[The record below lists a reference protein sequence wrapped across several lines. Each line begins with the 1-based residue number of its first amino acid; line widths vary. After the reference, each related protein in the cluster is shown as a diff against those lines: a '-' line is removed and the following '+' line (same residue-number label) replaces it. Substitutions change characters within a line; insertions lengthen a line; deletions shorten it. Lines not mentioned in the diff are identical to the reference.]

1 MSLLSIFNIAGSA
14 LNAQSQ
20 RMNVAASNMANADS
34 VVGPDGQPYRARQ
47 VVFQVDPAPNQAL
60 GQEIGGVR
68 VAGAVQDPSP
78 LKMVYDPKHPMANP
92 QGYVSMPNV
101 DPVAETVNMIAASRS
116 YQANVE
122 VLNTAKSLMQK
133 TLTIGQS

>member
-68 VAGAVQDPSP
+68 VAGVVRTRRRSRWSTTPSIRWP
-78 LKMVYDPKHPMANP
+78 IRRATSACPTWIRWP
-92 QGYVSMPNV
+92 
-101 DPVAETVNMIAASRS
+101 RR
-116 YQANVE
+116 
-122 VLNTAKSLMQK
+122 
-133 TLTIGQS
+133 

>member
-1 MSLLSIFNIAGSA
+1 MSLLSIFDIAGSA
-14 LNAQSQ
+14 LSAQSQ

-47 VVFQVDPAPNQAL
+47 VVFQVNHAAGQAL

-68 VAGAVQDPSP
+68 VAGVVQDQSP
-78 LKMVYDPKHPMANP
+78 LKQVYDPKHPLADA

-122 VLNTAKSLMQK
+122 VLNTAKALMQK

>member
-60 GQEIGGVR
+60 GQKSAACAWLAWSR
-68 VAGAVQDPSP
+68 TRRRSRWSTTPSIRWP
-78 LKMVYDPKHPMANP
+78 IRRATSACPTWIRWP
-92 QGYVSMPNV
+92 
-101 DPVAETVNMIAASRS
+101 RR
-116 YQANVE
+116 
-122 VLNTAKSLMQK
+122 
-133 TLTIGQS
+133 